1 MVITSL
7 DLSIKSLKDYTLRMI
22 EKCQESVDL
31 SVEYMIK
38 KDLKNTKK
46 LIRQDDD
53 IDILREYIRD
63 RSIELMALKQ
73 PLAKDLRYIYAI
85 CDMSTELERIGDYA
99 ANICVE
105 SLQIGEEPFIKEL
118 IDIPKMKNICVE
130 MLDGLWESLKNDD
143 EDLAYKV
150 AQRDKEI
157 DALYEQVRQDCLKIM
172 HEYPDKNI
180 DQGMRLVFIGR
191 YLERIGDHIT
201 NICEKII
208 YAKNGEMIETNI

>member
-7 DLSIKSLKDYTLRMI
+7 DLSIQSLKDYTLRMI

-99 ANICVE
+99 ANICTE
-105 SLQIGEEPFIKEL
+105 SLEIGEEPFIKEL
-118 IDIPKMKNICVE
+118 VDIPKMKNICVE
-130 MLDGLWESLKNDD
+130 MLDGLWDSLKNDD
-143 EDLAYKV
+143 EELAYKV

-157 DALYEQVRQDCLKIM
+157 DQLYEQVRQDCLKVM
-172 HEYPDKNI
+172 HDCPDKNI
-180 DQGMRLVFIGR
+180 NQGMRLVFIGR

-201 NICEKII
+201 NVCEKII
-208 YAKNGEMIETNI
+208 YAKNGEMVEIDR